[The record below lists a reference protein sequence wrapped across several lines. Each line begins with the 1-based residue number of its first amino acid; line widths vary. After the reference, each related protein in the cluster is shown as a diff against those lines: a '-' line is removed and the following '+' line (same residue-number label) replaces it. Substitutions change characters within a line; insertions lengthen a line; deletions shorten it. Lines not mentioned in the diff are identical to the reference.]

1 MDLAMKGDVASRN
14 NETEKAKELYGA
26 AFEMEREAALLADF
40 LHNPEPG
47 LSVLFRSAASLAIQ
61 CGRLREG
68 EQLIARALSGNPH
81 PEIAS
86 ELRELLQQIYVSA
99 SDNHD
104 VVVYEVKV
112 PQKERSRL
120 EILLSQLGGSV
131 HAMRK
136 AVGCIAL

>member
-61 CGRLREG
+61 CDRLRDG

-81 PEIAS
+81 PDIAS

-112 PQKERSRL
+112 PQKERSKL
-120 EILLSQLGGSV
+120 EILISQLGGSFY
-131 HAMRK
+131 AMRK